1 MRDTLAD
8 LYDLLFGP
16 GLVLAPGYLVLAG
29 LVAWGVYRRRGLRGG
44 FWAWLVPGRIWRH
57 PSHLI
62 DVQLFL
68 LSRVMAG
75 FGLVSLLTLTTA
87 VAAGVASVMPT
98 SVLSPQDLSPLALA
112 FLLWLPTDF
121 ANYWVHRI
129 FHDWG
134 RVWPLH
140 AVHHSAEVMTPIT
153 TYRQHPL
160 ASVLTILVQS
170 GMVGLMQGVTL
181 GALGPETQI
190 ATIAG
195 INAFLILANTGLAAL
210 HHSHV
215 WLSYG
220 PVIERIIISP
230 AQHQIHHSTDPAHHN
245 RNFGNSLAI
254 WDWLFGTLYVIR
266 GPEDLVFG
274 LAGDAEKPLTSQ
286 RLWPILWDP
295 LRRMLRPRG

>member
-16 GLVLAPGYLVLAG
+16 ALVVAPGYLAVAVA
-29 LVAWGVYRRRGLRGG
+29 VAWIVYLRQGRTGG
-44 FWAWLVPGRIWRH
+44 FRQWLLPKRIWLHR
-57 PSHLI
+57 SHLI
-62 DVQLFL
+62 DVELFL
-68 LSRVMAG
+68 LSRVMAA

-87 VAAGVASVMPT
+87 VAAWVASIVPEPI
-98 SVLSPQDLSPLALA
+98 LKAEGLSPLLLA

-121 ANYWVHRI
+121 AIYWIHRI
-129 FHDWG
+129 YHIWG
-134 RVWPLH
+134 LIWPLH
-140 AVHHSAEVMTPIT
+140 AVHHSAEVLTPIT

-160 ASVLTILVQS
+160 ANVLTILVQS
-170 GMVGLMQGVTL
+170 GMVGLVQGILLGTL
-181 GALGPETQI
+181 SPGTEI

-195 INAFLILANTGLAAL
+195 INAFLIVANAGLAAL

-220 PVIERIIISP
+220 PVLEHILISP
-230 AQHQIHHSTDPAHHN
+230 AQHQIHHSQNPAHHDLN
-245 RNFGNSLAI
+245 YGTSLAL
-254 WDWLFGTLYVIR
+254 WDWMFGTLYVIR

-274 LAGDAEKPLTSQ
+274 LTDDIEKPLRSQ

-295 LRRMLRPRG
+295 VRRMLRLG